1 MAPTPWRGCH
11 SVCRRAVLQIR
22 RSPLPRFPL
31 GSRRPKF
38 RGLDTVA
45 LRLEVQGLVVRPEE
59 PSCLEAHEEGLA
71 RFIGMTGHGW
81 TIAAMHRRSLER
93 FDVDAVL
100 LPYNSLMAQ
109 QERYRR
115 NFEEVLDVCRERNA
129 AVQAI
134 KSIARGP
141 GPPPPGRT
149 RPGTSRSGA
158 GGHRPRGPL
167 GPRRAG
173 RLPQH
178 RRRPDVAS
186 QGVGGREPLR
196 APSLGR
202 RDGGDARL
210 DADDLA
216 VRPRDLT
223 KSGALTGDPQGPARV
238 FERSELLRCHMFKV
252 GSAVVRFVYAG
263 GAAHRH
269 LVHQGAEVHPARASA
284 R

>member
-1 MAPTPWRGCH
+1 MEPVGG
-11 SVCRRAVLQIR
+11 RALQIR

-31 GSRRPKF
+31 RSRRPKF

-115 NFEEVLDVCRERNA
+115 NFEEVLDVCRERNV
-129 AVQAI
+129 AVQVI

-141 GPPPPGRT
+141 WATAART
-149 RPGTSRSGA
+149 HTTWY
-158 GGHRPRGPL
+158 
-167 GPRRAG
+167 
-173 RLPQH
+173 Q
-178 RRRPDVAS
+178 
-186 QGVGGREPLR
+186 PLR
-196 APSLGR
+196 SR
-202 RDGGDARL
+202 RTSTAR
-210 DADDLA
+210 
-216 VRPRDLT
+216 
-223 KSGALTGDPQGPARV
+223 STG
-238 FERSELLRCHMFKV
+238 S
-252 GSAVVRFVYAG
+252 SAC
-263 GAAHRH
+263 
-269 LVHQGAEVHPARASA
+269 RASSSTPPA
-284 R
+284 T